1 VLRRGRAEA
10 LNDNTSVVLL
20 FLALVAAFAIFAI
33 LRSRRRS
40 RERRRLLS
48 QELTED
54 ERSRMFRI
62 APLCKR
68 IPSALREGWEGK
80 VKLFL
85 AEKTFVG
92 CQGLEVTDE
101 LKLAVAGQACLLL
114 AGRGDLDVFPDLSTI
129 YLHPTSYVRRD
140 EWALEGGAS
149 IREEGVAFDGESWDQ
164 GAVVL
169 SAKAVREGSRRMDG
183 FNVVLHEFAH
193 QFDALDGTTDGC
205 PPVPSALRSEWAKT
219 MLFEYNALVR
229 ADRKGE
235 ETFLDPYGA
244 ESPAEFFAVSVE
256 SFFEL
261 PLDLKAEHPEMHR
274 LFALAFGCDPAL
286 W

>member
-1 VLRRGRAEA
+1 
-10 LNDNTSVVLL
+10 LNENSSVVFL
-20 FLALVAAFAIFAI
+20 FLGLVAATALFAL
-33 LRSRRRS
+33 LRARRRS
-40 RERRRLLS
+40 RERRRIRS
-48 QELTED
+48 QKLTEA
-54 ERSRMFRI
+54 EEALMFRI

-68 IPSALREGWEGK
+68 IPSILRGRWEGK
-80 VKLFL
+80 VRLFL

-101 LKLAVAGQACLLL
+101 LRLAIAGQACLLL
-114 AGRGDLDVFPDLSTI
+114 AGREDLDVFPDLSTI

-149 IREEGVAFDGESWDQ
+149 IREEGVAFDGESWDV

-169 SAKAVREGSRRMDG
+169 SAKAVREGSRRLDG

-205 PPVPSALRSEWAKT
+205 PPLPSGLRAEWAKT
-219 MLFEYNALVR
+219 MTFEFDALVR
-229 ADRKGE
+229 ADRKGV

-261 PLDLKAEHPEMHR
+261 PRELLAEHPEMHR
-274 LFALAFGCDPAL
+274 LFAQAFGTDPAG

>member
-1 VLRRGRAEA
+1 MS
-10 LNDNTSVVLL
+10 DDTSVIFL
-20 FLALVAAFAIFAI
+20 FLALVAAFAVFAI

-40 RERRRLLS
+40 GERKRLLG
-48 QELTED
+48 QKLTED
-54 ERSRMFRI
+54 ERSRLFRI

-68 IPSALREGWEGK
+68 LPSALREGWEGK

-92 CQGLEVTDE
+92 CQGLEVTEE
-101 LKLAVAGQACLLL
+101 LRLAVAGQACLLL
-114 AGRGDLDVFPDLSTI
+114 AGRNDLDVFPDLTTI
-129 YLHPTSYVRRD
+129 YLHPTTYVRRD

-169 SAKAVREGSRRMDG
+169 SARAVREGSRRMDG

-205 PPVPSALRSEWAKT
+205 PPLPPGLRAEWAKT
-219 MLFEYNALVR
+219 MLFEYDALVR
-229 ADRKGE
+229 ADRKGV

-244 ESPAEFFAVSVE
+244 ESPAEFFAVAVE

-261 PLDLKAEHPEMHR
+261 PLDLREEHPEMHK
-274 LFALAFGCDPAL
+274 LFARAFGCDPAG

>member
-1 VLRRGRAEA
+1 MNSNLA
-10 LNDNTSVVLL
+10 VVLL
-20 FLALVAAFAIFAI
+20 FLGLVALAAAFTL
-33 LRSRRRS
+33 LRARRRS
-40 RERRRLLS
+40 RERSRIRS
-48 QELTED
+48 QKLTEA
-54 ERSRMFRI
+54 EESLMFRI

-68 IPSALREGWEGK
+68 IPTSLRERWEGK
-80 VKLFL
+80 VRLFL

-92 CQGLEVTDE
+92 CQDLEVTDE
-101 LKLAVAGQACLLL
+101 LRLAVAGQACLLL
-114 AGRGDLDVFPDLSTI
+114 AGREDLDVFPDLSTI

-149 IREEGVAFDGESWDQ
+149 VREEGVAFDGESWDQ

-169 SAKAVREGSRRMDG
+169 SVKAVREGSRRMDG

-193 QFDALDGTTDGC
+193 QFDAMDGTTDGC
-205 PPVPSALRSEWAKT
+205 PPMPPALRPDWAKT
-219 MLFEYNALVR
+219 MQFEFNALVR
-229 ADRKGE
+229 ADRKGV

-256 SFFEL
+256 SFFEM
-261 PLDLKAEHPEMHR
+261 PLDLRTEHPEMHR
-274 LFALAFGCDPAL
+274 LFALAFGTDPAG

>member
-1 VLRRGRAEA
+1 
-10 LNDNTSVVLL
+10 LNDNLSVVLL
-20 FLALVAAFAIFAI
+20 FLALVAAAGLLAI
-33 LRSRRRS
+33 LRGRRKSKERGRIRS
-40 RERRRLLS
+40 
-48 QELTED
+48 QKLTEA
-54 ERSRMFRI
+54 EESLMFRI

-68 IPSALREGWEGK
+68 IPLSLREHWEGR
-80 VKLFL
+80 VRLFL

-101 LKLAVAGQACLLL
+101 LRLAVAGQACLLL
-114 AGRGDLDVFPDLSTI
+114 AGRDDLDVFPDLTTI

-140 EWALEGGAS
+140 ERALGGGAS
-149 IREEGVAFDGESWDQ
+149 VQEEGLAFDGESWDK

-169 SAKAVREGSRRMDG
+169 SVKAVREGSRRMDG

-193 QFDALDGTTDGC
+193 QFDAMEGSTDGC
-205 PPVPSALRSEWAKT
+205 PPIRSALRTEWAKT
-219 MLFEYNALVR
+219 MLFEFNALQR
-229 ADRKGE
+229 AEAKGQH
-235 ETFLDPYGA
+235 TFLDPYGA

-261 PLDLKAEHPEMHR
+261 PMDLRVEHPEMHK
-274 LFALAFGCDPAL
+274 LFAQAFGTDPAM

>member
-1 VLRRGRAEA
+1 M
-10 LNDNTSVVLL
+10 NDNLSVVLL
-20 FLALVAAFAIFAI
+20 FLALVAAAGALAI
-33 LRSRRRS
+33 LRARRKAK
-40 RERRRLLS
+40 ERDRIRS
-48 QELTED
+48 QELTATE
-54 ERSRMFRI
+54 ESLMFRI

-68 IPSALREGWEGK
+68 IPLALREHWEGK
-80 VKLFL
+80 VRLFL

-101 LKLAVAGQACLLL
+101 LRLAIAGQACLLL
-114 AGRGDLDVFPDLSTI
+114 AGREDLDVFPDLSTI

-149 IREEGVAFDGESWDQ
+149 VREEGVAFDGESWDQ

-169 SAKAVREGSRRMDG
+169 SVKAVREGSRRLDG

-205 PPVPSALRSEWAKT
+205 PPIPSAQRAEWAKT
-219 MLFEYNALVR
+219 MLFEFNALQR
-229 ADRKGE
+229 AEAKGKH
-235 ETFLDPYGA
+235 TFLDPYGA

-261 PLDLKAEHPEMHR
+261 PLDLKSEHPEMHR
-274 LFALAFGCDPAL
+274 LFAQAFGTDPAL